1 VNTLVEKGI
10 LGKVKPYIYLLPAV
24 IIMLVILAYPIGYNF
39 VISFFQWELRSPD
52 RPFIAFENFRRMIT
66 DEHFLSILSNTFIWT
81 ALGVILQMVL
91 GIGLALIV
99 DIRLRGLGRK
109 YMRTIALIP
118 WLIPGVVTALIWRW
132 MMLSDVGIINSTLM
146 AAGITSENILFL
158 SSPNVAM
165 YSLILVNTWKATPF
179 WFLMIT
185 AGLQSKPVDQIEAA
199 TIDGAGFPSIFRYV
213 ILPHLSPVIT
223 ATGVLTTIWTL
234 NYFDVI
240 WVMTRGGP
248 MNATSTLPIFTYRL
262 AFEFNNFGRSA
273 AMAVITLIIT
283 SIICIPYAR
292 KMFLNLREDGAL

>member
-1 VNTLVEKGI
+1 M
-10 LGKVKPYIYLLPAV
+10 YLMPAV

-39 VISFFQWELRSPD
+39 VISFFQWNLRSPE
-52 RPFIAFENFRRMIT
+52 RPFIGFENFHRMIT
-66 DEHFLSILSNTFIWT
+66 DEHFLSILSNTFVWT
-81 ALGVILQMVL
+81 ALGVVLQMIL
-91 GIGLALIV
+91 GIGLAIFV
-99 DIRLRGLGRK
+99 DSALRGFGRK

-118 WLIPGVVTALIWRW
+118 WLIPGVVTALMWRW
-132 MMLSDVGIINSTLM
+132 MMQSDVGIINSTLM
-146 AAGITSENILFL
+146 ATGLTGENILFL
-158 SSPNVAM
+158 SSPNIAM
-165 YSLILVNTWKATPF
+165 FSLIFVNTWKATPF

-185 AGLQSKPVDQIEAA
+185 AALQSKPVDQIEAA
-199 TIDGAGFPSIFRYV
+199 TIDGASFLSILRYV
-213 ILPHLSPVIT
+213 LLPHLSPVIT

-248 MNATSTLPIFTYRL
+248 MNATSTLPIYTYRL

-292 KMFLNLREDGAL
+292 KMFLNLREDDVL

>member
-1 VNTLVEKGI
+1 MIEKGI
-10 LGKVKPYIYLLPAV
+10 IGRLKPYMYLMPAV
-24 IIMLVILAYPIGYNF
+24 LIMLVILAYPIGYNF
-39 VISFFQWELRSPD
+39 VISFFQWTLRTPE
-52 RPFIAFENFRRMIT
+52 RPFIGFENFERMIT
-66 DEHFLSILSNTFIWT
+66 DEHFLTILGNTFIWT
-81 ALGVILQMVL
+81 VLGVFLQMVL
-91 GIGLALIV
+91 GVGLAIFTDSV
-99 DIRLRGLGRK
+99 LGGWKRK

-132 MMLSDVGIINSTLM
+132 MMQSDVGIINSTLM
-146 AAGITSENILFL
+146 ATGLTSENILFL

-165 YSLILVNTWKATPF
+165 YSLIFVNTWKATPF

-199 TIDGAGFPSIFRYV
+199 TIDGARFPSILRYV

-248 MNATSTLPIFTYRL
+248 MNATSTLPIYTYRL

-273 AMAVITLIIT
+273 AMAVITLVIT

-292 KMFLNLREDGAL
+292 KMFLNMREDGVL